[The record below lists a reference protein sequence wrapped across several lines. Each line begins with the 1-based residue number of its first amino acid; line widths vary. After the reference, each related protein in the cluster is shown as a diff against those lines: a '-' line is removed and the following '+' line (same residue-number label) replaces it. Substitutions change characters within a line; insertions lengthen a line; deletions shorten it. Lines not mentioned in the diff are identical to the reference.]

1 MHKRWAGRLKMWEIF
16 TICTPGAELR
26 RKHQCKSEDI
36 TLYLCTFSRTALNW
50 WRQVATCVFIC
61 WDKFIYSLHTEVGK
75 RDKNMENESNSEGVV
90 CIVEHNDVLIVVIIS
105 VHWIVYLISLD
116 FKLKIQGDSDA
127 TVVLEG
133 LWAPSRHHV
142 NKMKTPLVSLSIA
155 SACWLWGI
163 SVEAIP
169 PIRTA
174 SMLAGWW
181 VSLNCMLYLLLH
193 FWKHAPF

>member
-1 MHKRWAGRLKMWEIF
+1 M
-16 TICTPGAELR
+16 
-26 RKHQCKSEDI
+26 
-36 TLYLCTFSRTALNW
+36 
-50 WRQVATCVFIC
+50 
-61 WDKFIYSLHTEVGK
+61 
-75 RDKNMENESNSEGVV
+75 
-90 CIVEHNDVLIVVIIS
+90 
-105 VHWIVYLISLD
+105 YLISLD

-169 PIRTA
+169 PIRAA

-181 VSLNCMLYLLLH
+181 VSLNCMLYLFCTFLKTCAFLGHFSRRTMVKVAEIWCHDSFGGRVVSSLLFTVLAALSAAH
-193 FWKHAPF
+193 TADGPAGVESLGVFALSC